1 MTRLL
6 RPYGGLLVAYLKPQ
20 RGRALLLATLLV
32 ASIALQLAS
41 PQVVRHFIDIAQ
53 HGGPLPELTRT
64 AALFIGVVLGGQLLA
79 AVVLYLGADVGWVAT
94 NLLRAD
100 LLAHVLRLDL
110 RFHNARTPGELIQ
123 RVDGDVD
130 ALSNFFSQF
139 VGRVLG
145 SMLLVCGIVL
155 LLLWEDWRLGLA
167 ICIIAALGLALLSRL
182 QGVAVPLVKAH
193 RQGFAELTGFWEE
206 RLLGTE
212 DIRALGAQ
220 PYIMRRHFDLLEAH
234 MRKARLGNAALRIM
248 QSAGELLL
256 AAGTAA
262 TFSLSA
268 YLLYGGAITIGTVY
282 LVFAYT
288 DLLAWNVLAIATQL
302 DDLQQA
308 SAGIERIR
316 ELRAATSA
324 LPDTGRMELPPGAPA
339 LAFEQVS
346 FGYNDGGTKIEDR
359 GWKIEDR
366 DLPSSI
372 LDLRSS
378 LAGDLVLQNISFQL
392 EAGHVLGLL
401 GRTGSGKTTLT
412 RLLFRFYDPQ
422 HGAIRLDGIDIKGLS
437 MRALRQ
443 RIGMVTQEVQLFHA
457 SVRDNLTLF
466 NPQLSDARIL
476 ETIAELGLGPW
487 LRALPAGLDTELAP
501 GGGGLSAGEAQ
512 LLAFTRVFLRDPA
525 VVVLDEASSRLDPA
539 TEQLIGRA
547 TERLI
552 QGRTA
557 IIIAHRL
564 ATVERVDE
572 ILILEDGRIIE
583 HGHRAALRAD
593 PASRFA
599 QLLRTGLTE
608 VLA

>member
-1 MTRLL
+1 MTHLL
-6 RPYGGLLVAYLKPQ
+6 RPYGELLVAYLKPQ
-20 RGRALLLATLLV
+20 RGRALLLAMLLV
-32 ASIALQLAS
+32 ASIVLQLAS
-41 PQVVRHFIDIAQ
+41 PQVVRHFIDIGRQ
-53 HGGPLPELTRT
+53 GSPLPELTQT

-79 AVVLYLGADVGWVAT
+79 AAVLYLGTDVGWAAT

-110 RFHNARTPGELIQ
+110 RFHNTRTPGELIQ
-123 RVDGDVD
+123 RVDGDVA

-139 VGRVLG
+139 VVRVLG

-155 LLLWEDWRLGLA
+155 VLLWEDWRLGLA
-167 ICIIAALGLALLSRL
+167 ICAIAALGMVLLGRL
-182 QGVAVPLVKAH
+182 QGIAVPLVKAH

-220 PYIMRRHFDLLEAH
+220 PYIMRRHFDLLGVH
-234 MRKARLGNAALRIM
+234 MRKARLGNTALRIM

-262 TFSLSA
+262 TFALSA

-308 SAGIERIR
+308 SAGIERIY
-316 ELRAATSA
+316 ELRATASA
-324 LPDTGRMELPPGAPA
+324 LPDTGHLELPAEAPA
-339 LAFEQVS
+339 VAFENVS
-346 FGYNDGGTKIEDR
+346 FSYGGTMNEER
-359 GWKIEDR
+359 RTTSGTTTSGE
-366 DLPSSI
+366 SSFI
-372 LDLRSS
+372 AHRSS
-378 LAGDLVLQNISFQL
+378 FDWNLHDISFHL
-392 EAGHVLGLL
+392 EPGHALGLL

-422 HGAIRLDGIDIKGLS
+422 HGAIRLGGTDIKALPV
-437 MRALRQ
+437 RALRQ

-466 NPQLSDARIL
+466 NSQIPDACIL
-476 ETIAELGLGPW
+476 ETIAELGLEPW
-487 LRALPAGLDTELAP
+487 LRALPAGLDTMLAP

-525 VVVLDEASSRLDPA
+525 VLVLDEASSRLDPA

-552 QGRTA
+552 RGRTA

-564 ATVERVDE
+564 TTVERVDD

-583 HGHRAALRAD
+583 QGRRAALRAD
-593 PASRFA
+593 PDSRFA
-599 QLLRTGLTE
+599 HLLRTGIGE